1 MTTVR
6 KKVLLLIPTLKGGGA
21 ERFFSILLRHL
32 DRTSFEPHLAL
43 LRAEGEY
50 LRDLPDDVKVHD
62 LECSRGRY
70 APPGLVRLVWKL
82 RPQAVLSTS
91 PQANMALTLSSPF
104 LPRGTRVL
112 LSEANM
118 PSAELEDGVAHPRL
132 WTWLYRHLYKR
143 ADKVVCL
150 CDAMMD
156 DLALHFDVPR
166 EKLMRIYYPVDLQ
179 RVRESADSEGN
190 PFAGPG
196 PHLAAVGRLCRQK
209 GFDLLLEALAA
220 VRTHLPQASLTI
232 LGQGPLLAELTQQ
245 AEGLG
250 LADAVRFLGFQRNPW
265 QYLKHADVFVLPSR
279 YEGLPNVLL
288 EALALGTPIV
298 ATDCPGAIREVRA
311 LHPEIEMVP
320 PEDPEGLAQ
329 GILASWKAQL
339 ESAVP
344 RPLSSPANG
353 LSEFSLP
360 QVVGEYSKLLL
371 S

>member
-32 DRTSFEPHLAL
+32 DRNSFEPHLAL

-62 LECSRGRY
+62 LGCSRGRY

-82 RPQAVLSTS
+82 RPKAVLSTS
-91 PQANMALTLSSPF
+91 PQANMALTLSAPF

-118 PSAELEDGVAHPRL
+118 PSAELEDGVAHPQL
-132 WTWLYRHLYKR
+132 WTWLYRNLYKR
-143 ADKVVCL
+143 ADKIVCL

-156 DLALHFDVPR
+156 DLALRFNVPR
-166 EKLMRIYYPVDLQ
+166 EKMMRIYYPVDIQ
-179 RVRESADSEGN
+179 RVRELADSEGN
-190 PFAGPG
+190 PYAGAG
-196 PHLAAVGRLCRQK
+196 PHLAAAGRLCRQK
-209 GFDLLLEALAA
+209 GFDLLLEAMA
-220 VRTHLPQASLTI
+220 VVRAHLPQASLTI
-232 LGQGPLLAELTQQ
+232 LGQGPLLAELTKQ

-265 QYLKHADVFVLPSR
+265 QYLKHADVFVLSSR

-288 EALALGTPIV
+288 ETLALGTPIV

-311 LHPEIEMVP
+311 LHPEIVMVP

-329 GILASWKAQL
+329 GILAKWKAQL

-344 RPLSSPANG
+344 RQSGSTNG
-353 LSEFSLP
+353 MSEFSLS